1 MDRKRLSAAL
11 DEAIIAY
18 PSMDAHLTIMLQ
30 LHQAESD
37 APNTDQRIL
46 DLFQA
51 LRVENELREFDG
63 MMQII
68 PGGAT
73 RLDYKIL
80 AGWLIRRARSLSA
93 DKALDNLEK
102 YLKAEEIPCES
113 TLALAGLAPEA
124 ICELG
129 GGISVVPWD
138 SLRDCSEKQ
147 SVWERC
153 VMAAPFHLPQGG
165 LIRRFTIPKRHIS
178 PEEFQANIQAY
189 MGNQDENDLNDALMC
204 LALVGPSAPH
214 IVAAWISLPEWVP
227 KIGGAMTLPTLEGFS
242 AVRAY
247 SPDCCAKAQEL
258 FGAYCKLNAGLR
270 TRLRL
275 VMQRLNRAMR
285 RVVPVDASIDLGIA
299 LEGLFLADMPDERG
313 EMTFRLKTRAARFLA
328 ATEEDRKS
336 VFVLVGDLYGMRSS
350 AVHTGA
356 VAQTIRG
363 RPVQAI
369 LEEGY
374 SLTADAIRRFI
385 THGEPNWNTVI
396 FG

>member
-1 MDRKRLSAAL
+1 
-11 DEAIIAY
+11 
-18 PSMDAHLTIMLQ
+18 MDAHLTIMVQ
-30 LHQAESD
+30 LHQAESG
-37 APNTDQRIL
+37 APNTDPRIL
-46 DLFQA
+46 NLFQA
-51 LRVENELREFDG
+51 LRTETELKDFDG
-63 MMQII
+63 MMQIV
-68 PGGAT
+68 PGGAS

-80 AGWLIRRARSLSA
+80 AAWLIRRARSLRA
-93 DKALDNLEK
+93 DKALDDLER
-102 YLKAEEIPCES
+102 YLKAEEIQCEA
-113 TLALAGLAPEA
+113 TLALSGVNPEV

-129 GGISVVPWD
+129 RGISLVPWD
-138 SLRDCSEKQ
+138 SLRDCCEKQ

-165 LIRRFTIPKRHIS
+165 LIRRFAIPKRHIS
-178 PEEFQANIQAY
+178 HEEFQRNIQAY
-189 MGNQDENDLNDALMC
+189 MGSQDETDLNDALMC

-214 IVAAWISLPEWVP
+214 VVAGWISLPEWVP
-227 KIGGAMTLPTLEGFS
+227 KIGGAMTLPPLEGFS
-242 AVRAY
+242 SVRAY
-247 SPDCCAKAQEL
+247 PPDSCARAREL
-258 FGAYCKLNAGLR
+258 FGAFCELNAGLQ

-299 LEGLFLADMPDERG
+299 FEGLFLANMPDERG

-328 ATEEDRKS
+328 DVEADRKG
-336 VFVLVGDLYGMRSS
+336 VFDLVGDLYGMRSR

-356 VAQTIRG
+356 VGQMIRG
-363 RPVQAI
+363 RPVQEI

-385 THGEPNWNTVI
+385 THGEPNWNAVM